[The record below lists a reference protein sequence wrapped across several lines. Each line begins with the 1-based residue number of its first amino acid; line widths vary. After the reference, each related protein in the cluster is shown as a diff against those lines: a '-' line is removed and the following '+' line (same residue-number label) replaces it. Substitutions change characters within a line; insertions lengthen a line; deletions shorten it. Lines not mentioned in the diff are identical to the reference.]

1 MFLSYQTDYLLWLQN
16 FRELTHDVLT
26 PFFLSITTFGKFI
39 IPIMF
44 LSLVYWCLNRKV
56 GEFLFVV
63 WATGFLFSQ
72 FLKMTFCINR
82 PWLMSNKINPAPDA
96 LPEAKGY
103 SFPSG
108 HTAGATSVWGGLAVK
123 LWDKK
128 ITRYTLIAL
137 VLLVGF
143 SRNYLGV
150 HYPQDVIVSLVVGIT
165 ILFVL
170 NKAFNKIDDDKKMS
184 LKIFVTDL
192 ALFLFVVIFI
202 PLKAKFFPVEDVD
215 FYNSQL
221 PGFYNNLGNIIGY
234 ITGWYLCRENVK
246 YSTDVSWLKRI
257 ARYLPGMAIF
267 FLLYFNAKA
276 VLVAD
281 FGSIKGSFLYGALL
295 AMFVTLFYP
304 WIFTKIE
311 KYFDLD
317 NLQKL
322 WKKN

>member
-1 MFLSYQTDYLLWLQN
+1 MFLSYQIDYLLWLQN
-16 FRELTHDVLT
+16 LRELTNDFFT

-72 FLKMTFCINR
+72 FLKMTFCIER
-82 PWLMSNKINPAPDA
+82 PWLLSDKIKPTPDA
-96 LPEAKGY
+96 LHGAKGY

-108 HTAGATSVWGGLAVK
+108 HTFGATSVWGGLAVK

-128 ITRYTLIAL
+128 VARYTLIAL

-150 HYPQDVIVSLVVGIT
+150 HTPQDVLVSLAVGIT
-165 ILFVL
+165 ILFIL
-170 NKAFNKIDDDKKMS
+170 NKAFNKIDADKKMS
-184 LKIFVTDL
+184 LKIFLTDL
-192 ALFLFVVIFI
+192 ILFIFVVIFI
-202 PLKAKFFPVEDVD
+202 PLKAKFFPVADVD
-215 FYNSQL
+215 LYNSQL

-234 ITGWYLCRENVK
+234 ITGWYLCRTGIK
-246 YSTDVSWLKRI
+246 YSTDISWAKRI
-257 ARYLPGMAIF
+257 ARYLLGMAIF
-267 FLLYFNAKA
+267 FTLYFYAEGF
-276 VLVAD
+276 LVSS
-281 FGSIKGSFLYGALL
+281 FGTINGKFLYGALL

-317 NLQKL
+317 KLVEL
-322 WKKN
+322 WKN